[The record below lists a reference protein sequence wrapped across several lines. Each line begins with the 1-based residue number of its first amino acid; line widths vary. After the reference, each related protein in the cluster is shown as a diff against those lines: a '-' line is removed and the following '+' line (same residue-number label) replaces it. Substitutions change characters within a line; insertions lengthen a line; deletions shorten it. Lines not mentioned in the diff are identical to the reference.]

1 MNESVGTCSV
11 RMDDPHHQRGS
22 GTAINERFAVHNS
35 SRKDRPVLP
44 NGRHVVGIDIGQK
57 FHAAAGVTAVGQ
69 DFGRMISFDNTRAGV
84 DRLEQ
89 ILLKPLGGP
98 AKILIG
104 MEATGHYW
112 MPLYFELQR
121 RGYEAI
127 VINPIQTRAKFR
139 SRIRKTKTDKLDA
152 RSIARL
158 VLNGEA
164 TAARIPGENV
174 FELRLLTRHRW
185 RLTSLC
191 GDLQRFAYS
200 LIERIF
206 PEYAD
211 VFCKPLLPTG
221 CALIN
226 ELGLS
231 PHVLA
236 AQPEQVSALIARAS
250 RNRVAHTTI
259 RTLLARASQS
269 IGIGRAERV
278 IVDQLRSVISLLETI
293 EAQIAA
299 LDDELA
305 RRVAALHSP
314 LLSLGL
320 HAPLVATLHAESD
333 PIADFRRPWQYAAY
347 AGLDPS
353 TCDSGNFKGSHAH
366 ISKRGSPYL
375 RHALFLAACGLYR
388 RHRDLQRLYQRSR
401 KAGHHHTD
409 ALTIVAHK
417 LARIIWR
424 LLTDN
429 RPFRAKAP
437 KPALTTA
444 K

>member
-1 MNESVGTCSV
+1 MKEKVSAMNQHS
-11 RMDDPHHQRGS
+11 H
-22 GTAINERFAVHNS
+22 
-35 SRKDRPVLP
+35 KDRPVLP
-44 NGRHVVGIDIGQK
+44 DGRHVVGIDIAQK
-57 FHAAAGVTAVGQ
+57 LHAAAGVTTVGQ
-69 DFGRMISFDNTRAGV
+69 DFGRMLSFSNNRAGV

-89 ILLKPLGGP
+89 LLLTPLGGA

-112 MPLYFELQR
+112 MPLYFELRR

-127 VINPIQTRAKFR
+127 VINPIQTRGKLR
-139 SRIRKTKTDKLDA
+139 SCIRKTKTDRLDA

-158 VLNGEA
+158 VLSGEA
-164 TAARIPGENV
+164 KAARIPDESN
-174 FELRLLTRHRW
+174 FELRLLTRHRA

-231 PHVLA
+231 PSLLA
-236 AQPEQVSALIARAS
+236 SQPDQVSALIRRAS
-250 RNRVAHTTI
+250 RNTVAHTTI
-259 RTLLARASQS
+259 RTLLERAAQS
-269 IGIGRAERV
+269 IGIRKAEQV
-278 IVDQLRSVISLLETI
+278 IVEQLRSVISLVETI
-293 EAQIAA
+293 ESQVET
-299 LDDELA
+299 LDQELA
-305 RRVAALHSP
+305 RRVAALSSP

-320 HAPLVATLHAESD
+320 HAPLVATIHAESD

-347 AGLDPS
+347 AGLEPS
-353 TCDSGNFKGSHAH
+353 TCESGNFKGSRAH

-375 RHALFLAACGLYR
+375 RHALFLAASTLYR
-388 RHRDLQRLYQRSR
+388 RHKELQRLYQRSR

-409 ALTIVAHK
+409 AIVIVAHK

-429 RPFRAKAP
+429 RPFRAIAP
-437 KPALTTA
+437 KPARA
-444 K
+444 KAN

>member
-1 MNESVGTCSV
+1 
-11 RMDDPHHQRGS
+11 MDDPHHQRGS
-22 GTAINERFAVHNS
+22 GTAMNERLLMNTS

-57 FHAAAGVTAVGQ
+57 FHAAAGVTTAGH
-69 DFGRMISFDNTRAGV
+69 DFGRIISFDNTRAGV

-89 ILLKPLGGP
+89 LVLKPLGEP
-98 AKILIG
+98 SRILIG

-112 MPLYFELQR
+112 MPLFFELQR
-121 RGYEAI
+121 RGYHAI
-127 VINPIQTRAKFR
+127 VINPIQTRGQFR
-139 SRIRKTKTDKLDA
+139 CRIRKTKTDKLDA

-158 VLNGEA
+158 VFKGEA
-164 TAARIPGENV
+164 AAARIPGESV
-174 FELRLLTRHRW
+174 IELRLLTRHRW

-191 GDLQRFAYS
+191 GDLQRFSYS

-221 CALIN
+221 CALIT
-226 ELGLS
+226 ELGLA

-236 AQPEQVSALIARAS
+236 GQPDQVSALIARAS
-250 RNRVAHTTI
+250 RNRVGPDTI
-259 RTLLARASQS
+259 RTLLTRASQS
-269 IGIGRAERV
+269 IGIGMAERV
-278 IVDQLRSVISLLETI
+278 IVDQLRSVIALLDTI
-293 EAQIAA
+293 ESQIGA
-299 LDDELA
+299 LDEELA
-305 RRVAALHSP
+305 RRVAALGSP
-314 LLSLGL
+314 LFSLGI
-320 HAPLVATLHAESD
+320 HAPLVATIHAESD

-375 RHALFLAACGLYR
+375 RHALFLTASALYR
-388 RHRDLQRLYQRSR
+388 RQRDLQRLYQRSR

-409 ALTIVAHK
+409 ALCIVAHK
-417 LARIIWR
+417 LARIVWR

-429 RPFRAKAP
+429 RPFRARAP
-437 KPALTTA
+437 KLALA
-444 K
+444 SGK

>member
-1 MNESVGTCSV
+1 MN
-11 RMDDPHHQRGS
+11 
-22 GTAINERFAVHNS
+22 NS
-35 SRKDRPVLP
+35 SRNDRPVLP

-57 FHAAAGVTAVGQ
+57 FHAAAGVTAAGQ
-69 DFGRMISFDNTRAGV
+69 DFGRAISFDNTRAGV

-89 ILLKPLGGP
+89 LLLKPLGAP
-98 AKILIG
+98 ARILIG

-121 RGYEAI
+121 RGYESI
-127 VINPIQTRAKFR
+127 VINPIQTRAQFR

-158 VLNGEA
+158 VLKGEA
-164 TAARIPGENV
+164 RAARIPDENI

-185 RLTSLC
+185 RLTGLC
-191 GDLQRFAYS
+191 GDLQRFSYS

-211 VFCKPLLPTG
+211 VFCTPLLPTG

-231 PHVLA
+231 PQLLA
-236 AQPEQVSALIARAS
+236 GQPDQVAALIARAS
-250 RNRVAHTTI
+250 RKHVSQTTI
-259 RTLLARASQS
+259 RTLLARAAQS
-269 IGIGRAERV
+269 IGIGMAERV
-278 IVDQLRSVISLLETI
+278 IVDQLRSVIALLDTI
-293 EAQIAA
+293 ESQRNA

-314 LLSLGL
+314 LFSLGL
-320 HAPLVATLHAESD
+320 HAPLVATIHAESD

-353 TCDSGNFKGSHAH
+353 TCESGNFKGSHAH

-388 RHRDLQRLYQRSR
+388 RQRALQRLYQRSR
-401 KAGHHHTD
+401 KRGHHHTD
-409 ALTIVAHK
+409 ALVIVAHK

-429 RPFRAKAP
+429 RPFRANAP
-437 KPALTTA
+437 TPARATA
-444 K
+444 R

>member
-1 MNESVGTCSV
+1 ME
-11 RMDDPHHQRGS
+11 
-22 GTAINERFAVHNS
+22 ERFGMNNS

-44 NGRHVVGIDIGQK
+44 NGRHVAGIDIGQRV
-57 FHAAAGVTAVGQ
+57 HAAAGVTSSGE
-69 DFGRMISFDNTRAGV
+69 DFGRIISFDNNRAGV

-89 ILLKPLGGP
+89 LLLKPLGAP

-121 RGYEAI
+121 RGYQAI
-127 VINPIQTRAKFR
+127 VINPIQTRGKFR
-139 SRIRKTKTDKLDA
+139 TRIRKAKTDKLDA

-164 TAARIPGENV
+164 RAARIPSESLL
-174 FELRLLTRHRW
+174 ELRLLTRHRW

-206 PEYAD
+206 PEYSD
-211 VFCKPLLPTG
+211 LFCSPLLPTS
-221 CALIN
+221 CALIRKF
-226 ELGLS
+226 GLS
-231 PHVLA
+231 PATLA
-236 AQPEQVSALIARAS
+236 GQPDELSALVLHAS
-250 RNRVAHTTI
+250 RNRVSHTTV
-259 RTLLARASQS
+259 RTLLARAAQS
-269 IGIGRAERV
+269 IGIARAECV
-278 IVDQLRSVISLLETI
+278 IVDQLRSVISLLDTI
-293 EAQIAA
+293 ESQIAA
-299 LDDELA
+299 LDEELEG
-305 RRVAALHSP
+305 RVEALHSP

-320 HAPLVATLHAESD
+320 RAPLVATIHAESD

-353 TCDSGNFKGSHAH
+353 TCESGNFKGSRAH

-375 RHALFLAACGLYR
+375 RHALFLAACALYR
-388 RHRDLQRLYQRSR
+388 RHRSLQRLYQRSR

-409 ALTIVAHK
+409 ALVIVAHK

-437 KPALTTA
+437 KPALATA